1 MDLLQQTDE
10 LFFTRTNLDLERT
23 SKIVRDALAGG
34 DDGELFLE
42 MRHAEMLAF
51 DDGRLKTASYDQS
64 SGFGLRAVAGEAHGY
79 AHAGELSEAALQRAA
94 DSVSAVTKGYSGNAA
109 LAPSAGANNP
119 LYSDQ
124 NPLNATSFDTKIK
137 LLQEMDAYARDSDSR
152 VKQVSASLSG
162 SWQAVQI
169 MRADGIRVA
178 DIRPLVRINIW
189 VAVEQNGRME
199 SGGAGAGGRVMLDRW
214 LSPESWQSQVD
225 EALRIAI
232 LNLQS
237 VPTPAGEMEVVL
249 GAGWPGVMLHE
260 AVGHGLEGDFNRKGT
275 SVFSGRIG
283 QQVAAKGV
291 TVIDDGT
298 IADRRGSITVDDE
311 GTPSRRNI
319 LIEDGILKGYMQDR
333 QNARLMGVDATGN
346 GRRESYAHAPM
357 PRMTNTYMENGDAD
371 PQEIVAS
378 MKKGIYAVNFGGGQV
393 DITSGKFVFSAAEAY
408 LVENGKIGA
417 PVKGAT
423 LIGNGPDAMSKI
435 TLIGN
440 DTKLDSGIG
449 TCGKAGQSVPVGV
462 GQPTVKMGGV
472 TVGGTEAA

>member
-10 LFFTRTNLDLERT
+10 LFFTRANLDLERT

-199 SGGAGAGGRVMLDRW
+199 SGGAGAGGRVMLDQW

-435 TLIGN
+435 TMIGN

>member
-10 LFFTRTNLDLERT
+10 LFFTLNNLDLERT
-23 SKIVRDALAGG
+23 SKIVRDTLAGG

-94 DSVSAVTKGYSGNAA
+94 DSVSAVTKGYCGNAA
-109 LAPSAGANNP
+109 LAPSAGANSP
-119 LYSDQ
+119 LYSDR

-189 VAVEQNGRME
+189 VAVEENGRME
-199 SGGAGAGGRVMLDRW
+199 SGGAGAGGRVMLDQW
-214 LSPESWQSQVD
+214 LNPESWQSQVD

-275 SVFSGRIG
+275 SVFSGRVG

-298 IADRRGSITVDDE
+298 IVDRRGSITVDDE
-311 GTPSRRNI
+311 GTPSRRNV

-357 PRMTNTYMENGDAD
+357 PRMTNTYMLAGDTAPASLVAD
-371 PQEIVAS
+371 L
-378 MKKGIYAVNFGGGQV
+378 KDGIYAVGFGGGQV
-393 DITSGKFVFSAAEAY
+393 DITNGKFVFSCTEAY
-408 LVENGKIGA
+408 RVKDGVVGRPI
-417 PVKGAT
+417 KGAT
-423 LIGNGPDAMSKI
+423 LIGDGATALRQI
-435 TLIGN
+435 RGIGN
-440 DTKLDSGIG
+440 DLALDPGIG
-449 TCGKAGQSVPVGV
+449 NCGKAGQWVPVGV
-462 GQPTVKMGGV
+462 GQPSLLIGGL
-472 TVGGTEAA
+472 TVGGSA

>member
-10 LFFTRTNLDLERT
+10 LFFTRTNLDLQST
-23 SKIVRDALAGG
+23 GKIVRDALSGG

-79 AHAGELSEAALQRAA
+79 AHAGELSEAALKRAA
-94 DSVSAVTKGYSGNAA
+94 DSVSADTNGYRANAA
-109 LAPSAGANNP
+109 LAHSAGANNP

-137 LLQEMDAYARDSDSR
+137 LLQEIDAYARDSDSR
-152 VKQVSASLSG
+152 VKQVSASLAG

-189 VAVEQNGRME
+189 IAVEQNGRME
-199 SGGAGAGGRVMLDRW
+199 SGGAGAGGRVMLDQW
-214 LSPESWQSQVD
+214 LTPESWQSQVD
-225 EALRIAI
+225 EALRIAV

-283 QQVAAKGV
+283 QQVASKGV

-311 GTPSRRNI
+311 GTPSRRNV

-435 TLIGN
+435 TMIGN

>member
-10 LFFTRTNLDLERT
+10 LFFTRNNLDLERT

-119 LYSDQ
+119 LYSDR

-199 SGGAGAGGRVMLDRW
+199 SGGAGAGGRVMLDQW

-225 EALRIAI
+225 EALRIAV

-275 SVFSGRIG
+275 SVFSGRVG

-298 IADRRGSITVDDE
+298 MADRRGSITVDDE
-311 GTPSRRNI
+311 GTPSRRNV

-346 GRRESYAHAPM
+346 GRRESFAHAPM

-378 MKKGIYAVNFGGGQV
+378 MRKGIYAVNFGGGQV

-435 TLIGN
+435 TMIGN

>member
-94 DSVSAVTKGYSGNAA
+94 DSVSAVTKGYSGNTA
-109 LAPSAGANNP
+109 LAPSAGANSP

-124 NPLNATSFDTKIK
+124 NPLNATPFDTKIK

-152 VKQVSASLSG
+152 VKQVSASLTG

-199 SGGAGAGGRVMLDRW
+199 SGGAGAGGRVMLDQW
-214 LSPESWQSQVD
+214 LSPKSWQSQVD

-311 GTPSRRNI
+311 GTPSRRNV
-319 LIEDGILKGYMQDR
+319 LIEDGILQGYMQDR

-435 TLIGN
+435 TMIGN